1 MERDEKLEPISFQN
15 LIDILTYYATLKLLC
30 SKGHSED
37 YKGHKYDLTDDHYQ
51 NLAEYYNFLSESLNT
66 EEQEQ
71 SRIQYLKNTLK
82 EYNRLYLAQEEE
94 DFNDD
99 RALKQ
104 LKNAIEADYDDI
116 TSETKVMTENLMLNS
131 INTNLQYMAQYHQQP
146 LNFLP
151 VGVVLLLKRAE
162 VIQANLTL
170 QDYDADP
177 SPYIDLPKGSPNLS
191 ITDQQ
196 NALGAI
202 PKRYNTQLETNPITK
217 ITISEELKRYNE
229 IPRQLNGVF
238 YHFLTNGYM
247 LDDNFQ

>member
-1 MERDEKLEPISFQN
+1 MERDEQIEPISFQN

-30 SKGHSED
+30 SQGHSED
-37 YKGHKYDLTDDHYQ
+37 YKGHKHDLTDDHYQ

-66 EEQEQ
+66 KEQEQ

-99 RALKQ
+99 RALEQ
-104 LKNAIEADYDDI
+104 LKKAIEADYDDI
-116 TSETKVMTENLMLNS
+116 TSEIKVMTENLMLNS

-162 VIQANLTL
+162 VVQANLTL

-177 SPYIDLPKGSPNLS
+177 SPYIDLPKGTPTLS
-191 ITDQQ
+191 LTDQQ
-196 NALGAI
+196 KALGII

>member
-1 MERDEKLEPISFQN
+1 MNRDERIEPVSFQN

-30 SKGHSED
+30 SKEHSED
-37 YKGHKYDLTDDHYQ
+37 YKGHKRDLTDDHYQ

-66 EEQEQ
+66 KEQEQ

-82 EYNRLYLAQEEE
+82 EFNRLYLAQEEE

-104 LKNAIEADYDDI
+104 LKNAIAADYDDI

-151 VGVVLLLKRAE
+151 VGLVLLLERAE

-170 QDYDADP
+170 QDYDGDP
-177 SPYIDLPKGSPNLS
+177 NPYIDLPKGSPNLS

-196 NALGAI
+196 NALGVV
-202 PKRYNTQLETNPITK
+202 PKRYNSQLETNPITK
-217 ITISEELKRYNE
+217 TTISTDLTQYNL
-229 IPRQLNGVF
+229 IPCQLNGVF
-238 YHFLTNGYM
+238 YNFLTNGSM
-247 LDDNFQ
+247 LDDDFQ

>member
-1 MERDEKLEPISFQN
+1 MERDEQIEPISFQN

-30 SKGHSED
+30 SQGHSED
-37 YKGHKYDLTDDHYQ
+37 YKGHKYDLSDDHYQ

-66 EEQEQ
+66 KEQEQ

-162 VIQANLTL
+162 VVQANLTL

-196 NALGAI
+196 NALGVV

-217 ITISEELKRYNE
+217 ITISEELKRYNS
-229 IPRQLNGVF
+229 IPQQLNGVF

>member
-1 MERDEKLEPISFQN
+1 MERDEQIEPISFQN
-15 LIDILTYYATLKLLC
+15 LIDILTYYATLKLIC
-30 SKGHSED
+30 SQGH
-37 YKGHKYDLTDDHYQ
+37 YKHCKGHKYDLTDDHYQ

-71 SRIQYLKNTLK
+71 SRTQYLKDALK
-82 EYNRLYLAQEEE
+82 EFNQLYLTQQAE

-99 RALKQ
+99 RALEQ
-104 LKNAIEADYDDI
+104 LEDAIEDDYDEI
-116 TSETKVMTENLMLNS
+116 TSEIKVMTENLMLNS

-177 SPYIDLPKGSPNLS
+177 SPYIDLPKGSPTLS
-191 ITDQQ
+191 LTDQQ
-196 NALGAI
+196 KALGVI

-247 LDDNFQ
+247 LDNNFQ